1 MKNRVLLIYP
11 PSTKDEPGAGKLT
24 AKEARCSFFSYG
36 LLTLS
41 TYLQDNGFEVEVIN
55 LATFTWQE
63 TLAAIRNRP
72 ADLFG
77 ISCYTFNRH
86 TAAALGDE
94 IKAVYPDAHVSVG
107 GPHVSVLATEW
118 LDHYPST
125 DTVIIGEGEH
135 TLLDL
140 AERLAGGQPTTN
152 IPGTAFRNNGNGSGP
167 VIGPPRPP
175 VADLDSLGK
184 TWKYY
189 RHNLTVSSRGCPGK
203 CTFCG
208 TPRLWGQKVR
218 FRSAGHVVDEIEAFT
233 QRHLHPMLRFGDDT
247 ITANKSRMLDICN
260 GIVERRLDFVWPCN
274 TRVDCVNRDVLL
286 AMRRAGCTALCLGVE
301 SASPKILEN
310 IRKRTNIAQVRSATA
325 IGKEIGMS
333 VWYYIMIGNRGE
345 TAATVQETFDLL
357 DEMQPPQV
365 ECNLPIIT
373 PDTEEFQIAKKK
385 GYVDEENFFT
395 DPRAN
400 FLMNFSQRDPE
411 TIAAVTA
418 MTKKYH
424 EVESPFP
431 SFSVAEREQI
441 LARYPDMLLSYTD
454 LAKSYI
460 QERRYADA
468 EEVMAAAT
476 SNLGREPPCYWHYRA
491 CIKFAMREIPEAVR
505 CFEHARDIAPAD
517 RALMRNINALNAA
530 GTMNPQQHLEAAAT
544 LMSNLTNDSIVTAG
558 QPSLPAP
565 LDT

>member
-11 PSTKDEPGAGKLT
+11 PATKGEPGAGILT
-24 AKEARCSFFSYG
+24 AKEAQCSFFSYG

-63 TLAAIRNRP
+63 AITAIRNRP

-94 IKAVYPDAHVSVG
+94 IKAMYPNAHVTVG
-107 GPHVSVLATEW
+107 GPHVSVLATQW

-125 DTVIIGEGEH
+125 DTVVIGEGEH

-140 AERLAGGQPTTN
+140 AQRLAGGQPTTN
-152 IPGTAFRNNGNGSGP
+152 IPGTAFRNNGSGP
-167 VIGPPRPP
+167 SIGPLRPP

-189 RHNLTVSSRGCPGK
+189 RHNLTVSSRGCPGR

-208 TPRLWGQKVR
+208 TPRLWGQRVR
-218 FRSAGHVVDEIEAFT
+218 FRSAGHVLEEIEAYT
-233 QRHLHPMLRFGDDT
+233 QGHLQPLLRFGDDT
-247 ITANKSRMLDICN
+247 ITADKSRMLDICN

-301 SASPKILEN
+301 SASPIILKN
-310 IRKRTNIAQVRSATA
+310 IRKQTNIEQIRSATA
-325 IGKEIGMS
+325 IGKELGMS
-333 VWYYIMIGNRGE
+333 VWYYIMMGNRGE
-345 TAATVQETFDLL
+345 TAATVQETLDFL
-357 DEMQPPQV
+357 DEMQPPMV
-365 ECNLPIIT
+365 ECSMPLIMPE
-373 PDTEEFQIAKKK
+373 TEEFQIAKKK
-385 GYVDEENFFT
+385 GYVNEEHFFT
-395 DPRAN
+395 DHRDQ
-400 FLMNFSQRDPE
+400 FCMNFSERDPE
-411 TIAAVTA
+411 TIAALTKMA
-418 MTKKYH
+418 KKYH
-424 EVESPFP
+424 QVEAPFP

-441 LARYPDMLLSYTD
+441 LARHPDILLSYTD

-460 QERRYADA
+460 QEHRYADA
-468 EEVMAAAT
+468 EEVMASAT
-476 SNLGREPPCYWHYRA
+476 TNLGREPSCYWHYRA
-491 CIKFAMREIPEAVR
+491 CIKFAMREISEAVR
-505 CFEHARDIAPAD
+505 CFEHARNIAPD
-517 RALMRNINALNAA
+517 DKALIRNINALTAA
-530 GTMNPQQHLEAAAT
+530 GTMNPQQHVEVTAT
-544 LMSNLTNDSIVTAG
+544 LMLNLTNDSIVTAG

-565 LDT
+565 LDS